1 MSTRELGSVCM
12 CVQQLTD
19 LTVSC
24 QGVDSFRESLETEVR
39 VVIEFLPE
47 SIPRALTL
55 ESQRF
60 RLSENKTYAR
70 INQSRS

>member
-1 MSTRELGSVCM
+1 M

-60 RLSENKTYAR
+60 RLSEKKTYAR